1 MRNPKQYRITRI
13 HYRYQV
19 IKYLV
24 IILALLMALDILTTY
39 YLMEHHEA
47 EEWVFTSRW
56 LIERSWWLFV
66 AVKMGVVAIAG
77 GLMMLATKMA
87 PNQMYRHN
95 RNWLIALNVYYVLPL
110 INNGFG
116 IALMNGW
123 VQLPEWL

>member
-13 HYRYQV
+13 HYRHQV

-24 IILALLMALDILTTY
+24 IILALLMALDVLTTY
-39 YLMEHHEA
+39 YLMEFHGA
-47 EEWVFTSRW
+47 EEAVFTSRL
-56 LIERSWWLFV
+56 LIERSWGLFI

-87 PNQMYRHN
+87 PDQMYRHN

-116 IALMNGW
+116 IALMNA
-123 VQLPEWL
+123 